1 MLPKWANVNEE
12 RFHEILSAET
22 KAKNEGLEISVD
34 ERETMLDITKR
45 LLKDFLGPFRLRCA
59 IVCAYLGTYLKRSRC
74 LVDCTLHMS
83 QFFVKILK

>member
-34 ERETMLDITKR
+34 ERETMLDNTKR
-45 LLKDFLGPFRLRCA
+45 LLKDLGNGILDGHDFKKKYNN
-59 IVCAYLGTYLKRSRC
+59 IVNGVEAKL
-74 LVDCTLHMS
+74 
-83 QFFVKILK
+83 